1 MLTTLA
7 PSSGEKHNQTCPY
20 PCLRALLLRRLR
32 RRIGSNLTPAH
43 SRDAS
48 SVASSRVLLGAAAGM
63 SLRISSTWHRAQCS

>member
-32 RRIGSNLTPAH
+32 RRIGSNLTPRSF
-43 SRDAS
+43 SRRFFCCFFSCFAWRCRRDEFANFFDLAQS
-48 SVASSRVLLGAAAGM
+48 SV
-63 SLRISSTWHRAQCS
+63 